1 MLAISRSK
9 ILTVSVTAKHT
20 ADEETRIR
28 ETADRAGLTVS
39 EWARQTH
46 LAAISVSPET
56 RMILAE
62 LAAFRQL
69 SGWFQLQH
77 LQKKAFDASAIKEEV
92 AKVDSLKFSWADE
105 RIEKYFAMVASQTD
119 DEESEDSEE
128 AEPEP
133 EKDEPA

>member
-1 MLAISRSK
+1 MLATSRSK

-20 ADEETRIR
+20 SDEETRIK

-46 LAAISVSPET
+46 LAAISVSPEA

-92 AKVDSLKFSWADE
+92 AKVDSLKFAWADE
-105 RIEKYFAMVASQTD
+105 RIEKYFAMVASQTE
-119 DEESEDSEE
+119 DEDAEGDET
-128 AEPEP
+128 EPE
-133 EKDEPA
+133 EDDAA